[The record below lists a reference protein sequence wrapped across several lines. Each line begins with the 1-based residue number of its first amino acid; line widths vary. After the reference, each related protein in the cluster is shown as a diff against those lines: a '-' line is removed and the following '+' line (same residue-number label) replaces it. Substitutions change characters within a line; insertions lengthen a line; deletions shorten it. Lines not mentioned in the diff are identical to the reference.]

1 MGQSFTGHHFSRMAD
16 PRDGGGHSE
25 SAPWRRNH
33 NLEAAP
39 IGGPLFAHGN
49 SGRLCKASRFPLDTY
64 ATRLLAQALSL
75 RFNQEEF
82 WDGLYS
88 VPKLLLVAVLPS
100 SGALFER
107 RVALGSARAP
117 AFGPPGRSPAGFRRL
132 RWR

>member
-64 ATRLLAQALSL
+64 ATRLLAQALS
-75 RFNQEEF
+75 RTR
-82 WDGLYS
+82 S
-88 VPKLLLVAVLPS
+88 VS
-100 SGALFER
+100 SGSIGVFRELAKLVMLKFSEVWVFR
-107 RVALGSARAP
+107 GGARIK
-117 AFGPPGRSPAGFRRL
+117 FGREDVVV
-132 RWR
+132 